1 MRRRALVPSIVAVA
15 ILPAAVRAQRPQN
28 LHQIGILSFD
38 PAAKIDPALQNFR
51 AGLRELGYVPVAPL
65 SLQSKRLEELDHRG
79 IHLGRAFLLGPVPAT
94 R

>member
-1 MRRRALVPSIVAVA
+1 MAALEVDHQSVLRRILYRKATHLRALEDLVD
-15 ILPAAVRAQRPQN
+15 ILRRLTIWPPMTATRRLVR
-28 LHQIGILSFD
+28 HD
-38 PAAKIDPALQNFR
+38 M
-51 AGLRELGYVPVAPL
+51 PVAPL